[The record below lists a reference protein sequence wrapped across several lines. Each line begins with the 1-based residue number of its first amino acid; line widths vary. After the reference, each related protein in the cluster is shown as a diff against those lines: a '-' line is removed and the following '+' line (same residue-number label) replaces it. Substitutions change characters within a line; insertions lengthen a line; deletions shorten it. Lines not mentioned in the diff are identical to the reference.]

1 LLKAITEQI
10 ESIFERDPAA
20 RSVIEV
26 LFCYP
31 GLHAILFYRA
41 AHWFWEKRL
50 RLVGR
55 IISHTA
61 RFLTGVEI
69 HPRAKIGRRFFID
82 HGMGVVMGETAEI
95 GDDVL
100 LYHGVTLGGTTWKK
114 IKRHPTIGNN
124 VVVGTG
130 AKILGPIFVGDNTRI
145 GANSVVVDSIP
156 PNSIVAGIPGKVV
169 FRVEG
174 DKKIRMDEAIT
185 LDPQTKALTNL
196 LERVRRLEETL
207 NESADAPP
215 QREQKGEESRGR
227 MRAVH

>member
-20 RSVIEV
+20 RSVLEV

-31 GLHAILFYRA
+31 GLHAILFYRV

-50 RLVGR
+50 KFVGR
-55 IISHTA
+55 VISHAA
-61 RFLTGVEI
+61 RFLTGIEI
-69 HPRAKIGRRFFID
+69 HPGARIGKRFFID
-82 HGMGVVMGETAEI
+82 HGMGVVVGETAEI

-174 DKKIRMDEAIT
+174 DKKIRMDEAVT
-185 LDPQTKALTNL
+185 PDPQTKALTSL
-196 LERVRRLEETL
+196 LEKVRRLEEAL
-207 NESADAPP
+207 KESPDTPLR
-215 QREQKGEESRGR
+215 REKKTEENPGR
-227 MRAVH
+227 TRTIH